1 MGEPR
6 FSDMDPCL
14 WNSVVEVPLGNLLIL
29 FVNPH
34 RKDFTV
40 VGLEEPEPKPLPE
53 GLPL

>member
-1 MGEPR
+1 MLVGLSCGGTLGE
-6 FSDMDPCL
+6 S
-14 WNSVVEVPLGNLLIL
+14 IL

>member
-1 MGEPR
+1 MFVGLSYGGTLGE
-6 FSDMDPCL
+6 SSY
-14 WNSVVEVPLGNLLIL
+14 SVCE
-29 FVNPH
+29 PH